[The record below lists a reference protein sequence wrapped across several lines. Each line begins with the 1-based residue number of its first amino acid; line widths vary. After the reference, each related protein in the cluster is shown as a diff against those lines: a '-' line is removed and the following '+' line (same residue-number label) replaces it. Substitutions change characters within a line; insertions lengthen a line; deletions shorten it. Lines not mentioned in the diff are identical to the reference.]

1 MNLNKKEILKI
12 SRYVFSAATSFILD
26 LILFT
31 IFNYLLKNI
40 MSISIIVATVLGRI
54 ISSFYNY
61 FVNSR
66 FVFKNHSK
74 YSIIQYYILVIIQM
88 ILSAVSVNLI
98 SKVIM
103 EVNVTIIK
111 FFVDVII
118 FVINY
123 IIQRN
128 YIFKHNNE

>member
-1 MNLNKKEILKI
+1 MKLNKKEIQKI
-12 SRYVFSAATSFILD
+12 SKYMFSAGSSFVLD
-26 LILFT
+26 LFLFT
-31 IFNYLLKNI
+31 IFNYLLKNFTAT
-40 MSISIIVATVLGRI
+40 SIILDTVLARI

>member
-1 MNLNKKEILKI
+1 MKLNKKEIQKI
-12 SRYVFSAATSFILD
+12 SKYMFSAGSSFGLD
-26 LILFT
+26 LFLFT
-31 IFNYLLKNI
+31 IFNYLLKNLTAT
-40 MSISIIVATVLGRI
+40 SIILATVLARI

-74 YSIIQYYILVIIQM
+74 YSILQYYILVIIQM

>member
-1 MNLNKKEILKI
+1 MKLNKKEIQKI
-12 SRYVFSAATSFILD
+12 SKYMFSAGSSFGLD
-26 LILFT
+26 LFLFT
-31 IFNYLLKNI
+31 IFNYLLKNLTAT
-40 MSISIIVATVLGRI
+40 SIILATVLARI

-118 FVINY
+118 FIINY

-128 YIFKHNNE
+128 YIFKHNND

>member
-1 MNLNKKEILKI
+1 MKLNKKEIQKI
-12 SRYVFSAATSFILD
+12 SKYMFSAGSSFVLD
-26 LILFT
+26 LFLFT
-31 IFNYLLKNI
+31 IFNYLLKNFTAT
-40 MSISIIVATVLGRI
+40 SIILATVLARI

-88 ILSAVSVNLI
+88 LLSAISVNSICKLLTKI
-98 SKVIM
+98 
-103 EVNVTIIK
+103 NVTIIK

-118 FVINY
+118 FIINY

>member
-1 MNLNKKEILKI
+1 MKLNKKEIQKI
-12 SRYVFSAATSFILD
+12 SKYMFSAGSSFGLD
-26 LILFT
+26 LFLFT
-31 IFNYLLKNI
+31 IFNYLLKNLTAT
-40 MSISIIVATVLGRI
+40 SIILATVLARI

>member
-1 MNLNKKEILKI
+1 MKLNKKEIQKI
-12 SRYVFSAATSFILD
+12 SKYMFSAGSSFGLD
-26 LILFT
+26 LFLFT
-31 IFNYLLKNI
+31 IFNYLLKNLTAT
-40 MSISIIVATVLGRI
+40 SIILATVLARI

-98 SKVIM
+98 SKIIM

>member
-1 MNLNKKEILKI
+1 MKLNKKEIQKI
-12 SRYVFSAATSFILD
+12 SKYIFSAGGSFVLD
-26 LILFT
+26 LFLFT
-31 IFNYLLKNI
+31 IFNYLLKNVI
-40 MSISIIVATVLGRI
+40 VISIILATVLARI

-74 YSIIQYYILVIIQM
+74 YSVIQYYILVIVQM

-98 SKVIM
+98 SKVLTEI
-103 EVNVTIIK
+103 NVTIIK

-118 FVINY
+118 FIINY

-128 YIFKHNNE
+128 FIFKPNNE